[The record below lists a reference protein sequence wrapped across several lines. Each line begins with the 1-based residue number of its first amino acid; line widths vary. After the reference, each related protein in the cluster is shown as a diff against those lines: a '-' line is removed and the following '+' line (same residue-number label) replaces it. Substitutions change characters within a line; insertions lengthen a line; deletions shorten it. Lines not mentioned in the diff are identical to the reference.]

1 MARTANQ
8 KRIYFVSI
16 AGSQSM
22 VRASSKARAIT
33 HALRGLVAEV
43 AGQEQIVGWLSDGG
57 LIEDDVEIDLKA
69 QADQA

>member
-16 AGSQSM
+16 GTLQSI
-22 VRASSKARAIT
+22 VRASSKAQAIT

-57 LIEDDVEIDLKA
+57 RIEDVPELEPEP
-69 QADQA
+69 QA